1 MSRAASFILGAA
13 TGAAAAWFL
22 DPNDGARRRSVA
34 QDKAMKYARQRS
46 QEVQSQAEYAA
57 GAVKGAAYEATPT
70 SGERADAAER
80 LNDPALARKVESEI
94 FRDADVPKGDVDVNV
109 EDGVVYLRGQVA
121 EQDLID
127 RLGQAADA
135 VDGVSRVENLLHL
148 PGTPAPTKDEATA

>member
-1 MSRAASFILGAA
+1 MSRAASFIFGAA

-34 QDKAMKYARQRS
+34 QDKAMKYARQGS
-46 QEVQSQAEYAA
+46 QEVQSQAQYAA
-57 GAVKGAAYEATPT
+57 GAVKGAAYEAAPT
-70 SGERADAAER
+70 SGERGDAAER

-121 EQDLID
+121 DQDLID
-127 RLGQAADA
+127 RLGQAAGA